1 MGLVRVVAMFLA
13 VGFIDSVARADTVL
27 VDERLD
33 DMHCDF
39 NQCTVSEGA
48 FDTGGWRVIS
58 ADSRLTF
65 DLSAIAP
72 AGIACG
78 EVSLEFYDFDPI
90 NTGHT
95 GEYVNFLGLYED
107 SHGNNWSAAGADE
120 AQLQFQGT
128 CDQCVGVAEDWRDY
142 RVKFKAGACDW
153 DIEDCGGENAYLP
166 ANNVT
171 DIDWST
177 TLDVHYTATAAW
189 SCSALAYSL
198 TDGTDTWTHDGDWG
212 WHPKHLDPK
221 PHFRYVFVGR
231 DHSPGAGRYIDGAV
245 YVHLLVVEHDD
256 CDCAEGD
263 DDDAADDDT
272 ADDDASDDDTA
283 DDDTADDDASDD
295 DSAGGDGFTDDAG
308 AGEGCGC
315 RQGGTVSAAS
325 CWALLLVSLWV
336 YRRR

>member
-1 MGLVRVVAMFLA
+1 MRFRRAATTFFAIGIWATVA
-13 VGFIDSVARADTVL
+13 SADTVI

-48 FDTGGWRVIS
+48 FDSGGWRVTS

-65 DLSAIAP
+65 DLTALVP
-72 AGIACG
+72 GGIACG

-128 CDQCVGVAEDWRDY
+128 CDQCVGVIDDWRDY

-153 DIEDCGGENAYLP
+153 DIEECGGENAYLP
-166 ANNVT
+166 ASNVT
-171 DIDWST
+171 DIDWAT
-177 TLDVHYTATAAW
+177 TLDVHYTASAAW
-189 SCSALAYSL
+189 NCSELSYSL
-198 TDGTDTWTHDGDWG
+198 TDGSDTWTNGGDWG

-221 PHFRYVFVGR
+221 PHFRHVFVGR
-231 DHSPGAGRYIDGAV
+231 DHSPGSGRYIDGAV
-245 YVHLLVVEHDD
+245 YVHLQVVEHDQ
-256 CDCAEGD
+256 CDCAGD
-263 DDDAADDDT
+263 DDDDDATDDDT
-272 ADDDASDDDTA
+272 AMPDDDTGDDDTA
-283 DDDTADDDASDD
+283 MPDDDDD
-295 DSAGGDGFTDDAG
+295 DSAGDDDTTDVAG

-315 RQGGTVSAAS
+315 RQDGSVTTAS
-325 CWALLLVSLWV
+325 SSTLVLLALLG